1 LREFYSNFPL
11 IALLSLPR
19 FGIAV
24 AAATA
29 VFLLDYLIRPRP
41 ALFRTRTCLH
51 DVLYYAFH
59 NSVLASA
66 VLVIPER
73 RLFLPLLRLINCQI
87 LAALPA
93 LPDFVVFFVAA
104 DFVSYWHHRWMHSR
118 FLWAFH
124 SVHHEQREVTVFTSG
139 RRHLIEAAT
148 TPIMLLALAAVLGSQ
163 PQDALWFFILRYL
176 KDATLHSGLRW
187 NYGPLYWIV
196 VSPLFH
202 SAHHS
207 TEVEV
212 SNSNF
217 GVFFSF
223 WDMIFG
229 THRYTSFAP
238 ERQGVDGLSMPTLW
252 SQFWLP
258 FKMAKQGIETR
269 STSPELASTTVNR
282 E

>member
-19 FGIAV
+19 FGIAI

-29 VFLLDYLIRPRP
+29 IFLLDYLIRRRP
-41 ALFRTRTCLH
+41 AMFRTRTWVH
-51 DVLYYAFH
+51 DILYYAFY
-59 NSVLASA
+59 NSILAVAILA
-66 VLVIPER
+66 VPER
-73 RLFLPLLRLINCQI
+73 RLFLPLLKLLDWQI
-87 LAALPA
+87 LATLPV
-93 LPDFVVFFVAA
+93 LPGFVTFFVAA

-124 SVHHEQREVTVFTSG
+124 SVHHEQRELTAFTSA
-139 RRHLIEAAT
+139 RKHLVEAAT
-148 TPIMLLALAAVLGSQ
+148 TPILLLALAAVLGSP
-163 PQDALWFFILRYL
+163 PQDALWFFVLKYL

-187 NYGPLYWIV
+187 SYGPLYWIV

-229 THRYTSFAP
+229 THRYTSSAP
-238 ERQGVDGLSMPTLW
+238 DRQGVEGLSMPTLW

-258 FKMAKQGIETR
+258 FKMAQQGNE
-269 STSPELASTTVNR
+269 SAPTSPELASATVNR

>member
-1 LREFYSNFPL
+1 VREFYSNFPS

-19 FGIAV
+19 MGIV
-24 AAATA
+24 VLAATA
-29 VFLLDYLIRPRP
+29 IFLLDYLIRPRP
-41 ALFRTRTCLH
+41 GMFRPRAWLH
-51 DVLYYAFH
+51 DILYYAFY
-59 NSVLASA
+59 NSILAAAILA
-66 VLVIPER
+66 VPER
-73 RLFLPLLRLINCQI
+73 RLFLPLLRLLNWQI
-87 LAALPA
+87 LATLPV
-93 LPDFVVFFVAA
+93 LPGFVIFFVAA

-124 SVHHEQREVTVFTSG
+124 SVHHEQRELTAFTSG
-139 RRHLIEAAT
+139 RKHLVEAAT
-148 TPIMLLALAAVLGSQ
+148 TPILLLALAAVLGSP
-163 PQDALWFFILRYL
+163 PQDALWFFVLKYL

-187 NYGPLYWIV
+187 SYGPLYWIV

-238 ERQGVDGLSMPTLW
+238 ERQGVEGLSMPTLW

-258 FKMAKQGIETR
+258 FKMAKQGTETPL
-269 STSPELASTTVNR
+269 TSRELAPTTLNR

>member
-1 LREFYSNFPL
+1 M
-11 IALLSLPR
+11 
-19 FGIAV
+19 
-24 AAATA
+24 
-29 VFLLDYLIRPRP
+29 
-41 ALFRTRTCLH
+41 
-51 DVLYYAFH
+51 
-59 NSVLASA
+59 
-66 VLVIPER
+66 
-73 RLFLPLLRLINCQI
+73 
-87 LAALPA
+87 
-93 LPDFVVFFVAA
+93 AA

-124 SVHHEQREVTVFTSG
+124 SVHHEQRELTALTSG
-139 RRHLIEAAT
+139 RKHLVEAAT
-148 TPIMLLALAAVLGSQ
+148 TPILLLALAAVLGSP
-163 PQDALWFFILRYL
+163 PQDALWFFVLKYL

-187 NYGPLYWIV
+187 SYGPLYWIV

-229 THRYTSFAP
+229 THRYTSIAP
-238 ERQGVDGLSMPTLW
+238 DRQGVEGLSMPTLW

-258 FKMAKQGIETR
+258 FKMVKQSAEGAPISPGLHPEAVNHRIVAGIARCLSLQTKPLNKILGPTGPIIPVEDVMR
-269 STSPELASTTVNR
+269 RKEKCFRRPRKNR
-282 E
+282 PVGSAARHSRCA